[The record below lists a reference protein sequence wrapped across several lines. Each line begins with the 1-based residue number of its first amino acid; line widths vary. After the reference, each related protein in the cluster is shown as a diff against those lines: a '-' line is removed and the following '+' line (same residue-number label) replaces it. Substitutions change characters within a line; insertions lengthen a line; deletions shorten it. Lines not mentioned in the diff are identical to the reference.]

1 VCLSGLRRTASD
13 VSARPHAFRAEAQP
27 SARSSSSSALRI
39 ARVGPSSPSPVRA
52 SRHKRGELAARVM
65 MSAGADAAFVS
76 EAVYA
81 CLSGLRSRS
90 QGHDAASCSHAYIV
104 AGVPTSPPR
113 STRLNSTRLDRL
125 DDPTKAL
132 SLRLVYTALL
142 RQNNLPEAACA
153 CLSGPHRSVRE
164 VVCSHIQR
172 RRSCHWALDAFLGP
186 TRRSSSHLE
195 STSLDDS
202 NLEDGHLASA
212 SDTSQCRNR

>member
-81 CLSGLRSRS
+81 CLSGLLVRS
-90 QGHDAASCSHAYIV
+90 QRHDAASCSHAYIV

-113 STRLNSTRLDRL
+113 SSRLHSTRLDRL
-125 DDPTKAL
+125 DDPTKAR
-132 SLRLVYTALL
+132 SLRLVCAAVL
-142 RQNNLPEAACA
+142 RQNNLPEAAYV
-153 CLSGPHRSVRE
+153 CLSGPHRSIRE
-164 VVCSHIQR
+164 VVCPHIQR
-172 RRSCHWALDAFLGP
+172 KRTCDWALEAFLESA
-186 TRRSSSHLE
+186 RRPSSHVQHWRPE
-195 STSLDDS
+195 
-202 NLEDGHLASA
+202 G
-212 SDTSQCRNR
+212 R